1 MNTFKDITG
10 QEQAKAHVRSSL
22 AAGRVTHAALITGDA
37 GMGKKMF
44 AMTWAKAI
52 MCEDR
57 QLTDGFPEPCGKC
70 RSCVM
75 AEAGTH
81 PEIRILT
88 HEKAAYGVDEIRD
101 QLVNDSALRPMISDY
116 RVYIIPEA
124 EKLNIQ
130 CQNALLK
137 TLEEPPSY
145 VVIML
150 LAKNAGALLPTVL
163 SRTIELPMRPVS
175 DDDIAQLLMKEHKIP
190 DYHAYECAAL
200 SGGNVGKA
208 IRYATDE
215 DFRTRPDRMI
225 RLLED
230 MDRMTITFIMQDLR
244 DILLPTDDE
253 DSSSAKKKSLKD
265 AGPEELANALAI
277 LRTVI
282 RDIMVFKAGAPEK
295 LVFRDHEE
303 YYSKAAQMTWPQLFE
318 KMSLIDETE
327 ERLSANA
334 GTELALELMMLGLR
348 AR

>member
-1 MNTFKDITG
+1 MYTFKDIIG

-22 AAGRVTHAALITGDA
+22 TAGRVTHAALITGDA

-44 AMTWAKAI
+44 AMTWAGAI
-52 MCEDR
+52 MCGNR
-57 QLTDGFPEPCGKC
+57 QLVDGFPEPCGKC
-70 RSCVM
+70 SSCVM

-88 HEKAAYGVDEIRD
+88 HEKTSYGVDEIRT
-101 QLVNDSALRPMISDY
+101 QLVNDSALRPMIGDY

-150 LAKNAGALLPTVL
+150 LAKNAGALLPTIL
-163 SRTIELPMRPVS
+163 SRVIELPMRPVS
-175 DDDIAQLLMKEHKIP
+175 DTDIASLLMREHRIP
-190 DYHAYECAAL
+190 DYLSYECAAL
-200 SGGNVGKA
+200 SDGNVGRA

-215 DFRTRPDRMI
+215 NFRTRPDRMI

-230 MDRMTITFIMQDLR
+230 LNDMTIPSVMETLR
-244 DILLPTDDE
+244 DILMPSDD
-253 DSSSAKKKSLKD
+253 DGSSSAKKRNLKD
-265 AGPEELANALAI
+265 AGPEELAAALAI

-295 LVFRDHEE
+295 LVFAKHEE
-303 YYSKAAQMTWPQLFE
+303 YYRKAALMTWPQLFE
-318 KMSLIDETE
+318 KMTLIDETE

-334 GTELALELMMLGLR
+334 NTELALELMMLGLR
-348 AR
+348 TR